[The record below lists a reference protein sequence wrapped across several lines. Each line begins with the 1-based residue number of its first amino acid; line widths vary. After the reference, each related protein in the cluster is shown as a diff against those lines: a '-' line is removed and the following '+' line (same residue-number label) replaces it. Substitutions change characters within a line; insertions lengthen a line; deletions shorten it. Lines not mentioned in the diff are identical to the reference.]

1 MEEGDIYGKDV
12 ECGEDGERTSLGT
25 ENEDH
30 SVELELGQ
38 SREPLFFVILRIGK
52 SD

>member
-12 ECGEDGERTSLGT
+12 ERGEDGKRTSLGT

-30 SVELELGQ
+30 SVELELG
-38 SREPLFFVILRIGK
+38 
-52 SD
+52 